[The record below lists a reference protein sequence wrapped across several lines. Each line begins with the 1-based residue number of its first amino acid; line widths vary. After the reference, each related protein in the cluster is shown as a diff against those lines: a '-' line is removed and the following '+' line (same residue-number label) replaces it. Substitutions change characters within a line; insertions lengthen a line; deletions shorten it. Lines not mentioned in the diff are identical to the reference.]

1 MGKIQK
7 MIDYAVKIANDDS
20 HGYSQARRFP
30 SQGTD
35 FDCSSLMYESAHQ
48 AGYSVPTSGA
58 RYTGT
63 MVEHFK
69 KAGFS
74 VVEFDGD
81 LDDLDPGDILVN
93 VTYHTEMYIGNG
105 RFVGAHGPEGEGVDG
120 KPGDQTGEEIS
131 IVPAYVYWA
140 GWDYVLVPPKEGTTV
155 EKPKA
160 ASKLTDGAYV
170 TTVDKVDVRSARKNS
185 STLCCMLAKGSK
197 LQLRDVRANSAGNIW
212 GEIAS
217 GDHKGR
223 FVLVR
228 TMSGTTRVK
237 RK

>member
-7 MIDYAVKIANDDS
+7 MIDYAVAIANDDS
-20 HGYSQARRFP
+20 HGYSQVRRFP

-48 AGYSVPTSGA
+48 AGYNVPTSGT

-63 MVEHFK
+63 MVEHFR

-74 VVEFDGD
+74 VFEFDGN
-81 LDDLDPGDILVN
+81 LADLDPGDILVN

-105 RFVGAHGPEGEGVDG
+105 QFVGAHGPEGDGVDG

-140 GWDYVLVPPKEGTTV
+140 GWDYVLMPPKEGAAVATTW
-155 EKPKA
+155 K
-160 ASKLTDGAYV
+160 DGTYTAL
-170 TTVDKVDVRSARKNS
+170 KNLNIRAKRAGS
-185 STLCCMLAKGSK
+185 STLVCQMAKGATVK
-197 LQLRDVRANSAGNIW
+197 LGSFTVNSAGNTW
-212 GEIAS
+212 AQIAA

-223 FVLVR
+223 YVCVK
-228 TMSGTTRVK
+228 TKNGTANVK
-237 RK
+237 R